1 LPDINVRSPDRQE
14 GIEAMA
20 NDNRQE
26 IQGSIV
32 VCESLDVR
40 EDLNVGGGL
49 TVGGVPVGGGGI
61 GGVGTPDALARFT
74 APDTI
79 GDAGMTDNGSVI
91 GIQRA
96 VNWGPGEGGG
106 ATNGVITPAALPV
119 GTTAD
124 YSPAG
129 LASAN
134 TLRQALAGNAALS
147 GIDVSVFGTP
157 AEADGVTLLIMNLS
171 TLFQLTLANSG
182 GGVAN
187 NQFATPNLQPFVI
200 SAQGAVFVRY
210 DGGPAGGGQ
219 VNRWKVLARL

>member
-1 LPDINVRSPDRQE
+1 
-14 GIEAMA
+14 MA

-32 VCESLDVR
+32 ACESLDVR
-40 EDLNVGGGL
+40 EDLAVGGIL
-49 TVGGVPVGGGGI
+49 TVGGAPVVPGGGGTFD
-61 GGVGTPDALARFT
+61 GVVR
-74 APDTI
+74 
-79 GDAGMTDNGSVI
+79 
-91 GIQRA
+91 
-96 VNWGPGEGGG
+96 WGPAGG
-106 ATNGVITPAALPV
+106 AAAANGVITPAALPV

-129 LASAN
+129 LGSAN
-134 TLRQALAGNAALS
+134 TLRQAVVGNAALA
-147 GIDVSVFGTP
+147 GIDVSAFGTP